1 MTIHGS
7 KSELK
12 RLRYLENRA
21 KDVSSLPD
29 TITFGLTFEISILE
43 TKHSYLSRDTNISS
57 IIVRK
62 GLKIYIWSQ
71 TREEARIADVSI
83 GPGGHLMAIES

>member
-12 RLRYLENRA
+12 QLRYLENHA
-21 KDVSSLPD
+21 KDVSLLPD
-29 TITFGLTFEISILE
+29 TITFGPTFEISILE

-57 IIVRK
+57 IAVRK
-62 GLKIYIWSQ
+62 GLKIYI
-71 TREEARIADVSI
+71 
-83 GPGGHLMAIES
+83 